1 MLGES
6 LPIFLSHTAQNPH
19 YHRRNGISL
28 LCSEW
33 EQVVLPHS
41 FRQTNWKGRD
51 HEAPALN
58 RRLTV
63 IYSHTAQNRT
73 TIDVATFHFCVRNGN
88 RWFCR
93 AISVRQIG

>member
-6 LPIFLSHTAQNPH
+6 LAMFYSHTAQNRTTIDVTAFH
-19 YHRRNGISL
+19 FCVRNGNRWYYRTLFARQIGRKKMGKDL
-28 LCSEW
+28 L
-33 EQVVLPHS
+33 
-41 FRQTNWKGRD
+41 K
-51 HEAPALN
+51 
-58 RRLTV
+58 RLTV